1 MDESKNSHDTPAAEA
16 GVPQIS
22 PPPPVAPS
30 YSDFDAHH
38 FNNNNIRHDRSQLAS
53 RSSDHNQNDDY
64 WREAVELDEMRSHRP
79 SSVSTASISSGE
91 CRASHSFRVITQAST
106 IRPDDGPFRMLR
118 KFWLRNVVLT
128 VPHNKNRDHFGMPFP
143 GSFPF
148 KVIVNFVASFSCM
161 SSGVLHLF
169 HILFLFNF
177 SLPLGDRNSSSDDPL
192 IMACEFFPYSRRRCR
207 AKKAKYNKKE
217 KKEKRKEKERSP
229 YNNFWKSERTTL
241 F

>member
-1 MDESKNSHDTPAAEA
+1 MDESKNSRDTPAAEA

-148 KVIVNFVASFSCM
+148 SHSQFCC
-161 SSGVLHLF
+161 
-169 HILFLFNF
+169 ILFLYELWSSPPF
-177 SLPLGDRNSSSDDPL
+177 SHL
-192 IMACEFFPYSRRRCR
+192 ISVQFLFTFGRQ
-207 AKKAKYNKKE
+207 KFV
-217 KKEKRKEKERSP
+217 ER
-229 YNNFWKSERTTL
+229 
-241 F
+241 